1 MKRILIA
8 DDDRVMVRL
17 YQLHLRRQG
26 HSLNIFENGEEVL
39 EVLDSLHFDLAILD
53 YMLPGVSGLELI
65 QKIRSMP
72 SKRHCPI
79 IVITG
84 QGRASLKGELTDAG
98 ANVVFTKPFSPV
110 QLIKT
115 IESLTSDQGSES

>member
-17 YQLHLRRQG
+17 YQLHLGRQG
-26 HSLNIFENGEEVL
+26 YSLNIFENGEEVL
-39 EVLDSLHFDLAILD
+39 QVLDGLDFDLAILD

-65 QKIRSMP
+65 QRIRTNP
-72 SKRHCPI
+72 LTKDCPI
-79 IVITG
+79 VIITG
-84 QGRASLKGELTDAG
+84 QGRASLKDELKEAG

-110 QLIKT
+110 QLLKT
-115 IESLTSDQGSES
+115 IESLTTVSDDSE

>member
-26 HSLNIFENGEEVL
+26 YSLSIFENGEEVQQHMDA
-39 EVLDSLHFDLAILD
+39 LDFDLAILD

-65 QKIRSMP
+65 QQIRSM
-72 SKRHCPI
+72 SKHQNTPI
-79 IVITG
+79 IIITG
-84 QGRASLKGELTDAG
+84 QGRSSLKDELLTAG
-98 ANVVFTKPFSPV
+98 ANTVFTKPFSPV

-115 IESLTSDQGSES
+115 IEGMIGKSEG